1 MTTTQENAR
10 PLPLIGQSVGQAQ
23 ATLTRLLD
31 GILAESGT
39 SHQAWLG
46 LQRLNA
52 LGGQPGR
59 DAYERDLSNWLQLD
73 GQEAARLVGD
83 LVAAGL
89 AETGLAETG
98 LAGTGL
104 AGTGGDAI
112 RMTDAGRKLRQD
124 VLATSAQVTGPVLA
138 TVDRGDLEVTIRTLD
153 EITRRV
159 RETFGTEGS

>member
-1 MTTTQENAR
+1 MTTIQENAR

-52 LGGQPGR
+52 LGGQAGR
-59 DAYERDLSNWLQLD
+59 DAYERDLSNWLHLD
-73 GQEAARLVGD
+73 GQEAARLAGD
-83 LVAAGL
+83 LIAAGL
-89 AETGLAETG
+89 GATVPVG
-98 LAGTGL
+98 AG
-104 AGTGGDAI
+104 GTGGDAI
-112 RMTDAGRKLRQD
+112 RMTDAGRQLRQD

-138 TVDRGDLEVTIRTLD
+138 AVDRADLEVTIRTLD

-159 RETFGTEGS
+159 RATFGTEGS